1 LEQELLEV
9 ILKVLK
15 DHLLYFHQS
24 LQQEV
29 EVEEDMMDQEEDL
42 EVQEVQVEEDLMEIQ
57 VEQEILR
64 Q

>member
-1 LEQELLEV
+1 
-9 ILKVLK
+9 
-15 DHLLYFHQS
+15 
-24 LQQEV
+24 
-29 EVEEDMMDQEEDL
+29 MDQEEDL